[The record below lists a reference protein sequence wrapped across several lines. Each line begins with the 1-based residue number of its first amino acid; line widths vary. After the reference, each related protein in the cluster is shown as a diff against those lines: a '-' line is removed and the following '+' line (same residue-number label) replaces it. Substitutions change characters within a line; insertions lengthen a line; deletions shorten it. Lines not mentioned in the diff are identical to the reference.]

1 MTSFAPQPREV
12 ASPHQVAEAFSMLSP
27 GEQQSLRQ
35 IAKLRA
41 LGLPSMSWEDLLH
54 EALYRALAGARLWPL
69 SVSLVAFLAQ
79 TMRSIASEVRART
92 ANEPIEQAAIGA
104 DDEGPSA
111 VETVA
116 GEQTLETELAARQA
130 IRQVEALF
138 SADPQALHV
147 IHGLAEGLTPTE
159 TQARAGMN
167 PVQYASA
174 QKRIQRTLAR
184 KFGRTSDE

>member
-1 MTSFAPQPREV
+1 MATPN
-12 ASPHQVAEAFSMLSP
+12 QVAYAFSMLSP
-27 GEQQSLRQ
+27 SEQQCLRQ

-41 LGLPSMSWEDLLH
+41 LGLPAMSWEDLLH

-69 SVSLVAFLAQ
+69 NVSLVAFLAQ
-79 TMRSIASEVRART
+79 TMRSIASEERART
-92 ANEPIEQAAIGA
+92 AKEPVEQLAVGA

-116 GEQTLETELAARQA
+116 DEQTPETELAARQA
-130 IRQVEALF
+130 IRQVEAMF
-138 SADPQALHV
+138 AADPQALHV

-159 TQARAGMN
+159 TQARSGMT

-184 KFGRTSDE
+184 KYGEASDD